1 MILPVF
7 TERYAD
13 IAFMLSCQ
21 PFEAFTLFRDHE
33 EQWNARRGDFLL
45 HSAHIEKEVRLWK
58 QRLDLETIDTLYVYG
73 LGLGYYFQ
81 ALKEWLDAEKERL
94 VIFFEDD
101 PAVFHALMQ
110 MPWAGELISHPQ
122 CHIHFIPEKKHW
134 KASLSG
140 LTLNLPTEQV
150 EVTALQSYR
159 SISPKK
165 IQEMRLFIFRQAT
178 IVYSLSMEAL
188 FSHKLFENLYPNFK
202 RLPEASYINLL
213 EGQFKDIPA
222 VICGA
227 GPSLAASIPALKKL
241 EQRALIMAGGSSIA
255 ALTNQSIFPH
265 FSLAVD
271 PNPEEYHR
279 LKQASAFEVPLLYG
293 NRVEPT
299 IFHTCNGPSGYIR
312 TQTGGRVEEWL
323 EEKIGLTGEPIGPD
337 LGLEAMSVTTLAI
350 ALAVRMGC
358 NPIIFA
364 GIDLAYTGMKRY
376 ASGVLEEDEIK
387 ASDIE
392 KEKRASMRVIRRKDR
407 NNNPVFTLVKWVM
420 ESSCISA
427 YAKLYPKHQFINAT
441 DGGIGFQGIAYQS
454 LEELLDTHCAKRLDL
469 RGKIHAQLERS
480 KLSAQAAT
488 DKVIP
493 LFQEV
498 HESLLRCQQ
507 IAQEMLT
514 ELERI
519 KNAGKAAESG
529 KQIILEIDFKEELA
543 FDALLH
549 SLGFAVDQMMHR
561 RFLHTQEGDDAHLE
575 RSVAKWTRYK
585 TAIDSYLLQ
594 V

>member
-1 MILPVF
+1 
-7 TERYAD
+7 
-13 IAFMLSCQ
+13 
-21 PFEAFTLFRDHE
+21 
-33 EQWNARRGDFLL
+33 
-45 HSAHIEKEVRLWK
+45 
-58 QRLDLETIDTLYVYG
+58 
-73 LGLGYYFQ
+73 
-81 ALKEWLDAEKERL
+81 
-94 VIFFEDD
+94 
-101 PAVFHALMQ
+101 
-110 MPWAGELISHPQ
+110 
-122 CHIHFIPEKKHW
+122 
-134 KASLSG
+134 
-140 LTLNLPTEQV
+140 
-150 EVTALQSYR
+150 
-159 SISPKK
+159 
-165 IQEMRLFIFRQAT
+165 
-178 IVYSLSMEAL
+178 
-188 FSHKLFENLYPNFK
+188 
-202 RLPEASYINLL
+202 
-213 EGQFKDIPA
+213 
-222 VICGA
+222 
-227 GPSLAASIPALKKL
+227 
-241 EQRALIMAGGSSIA
+241 
-255 ALTNQSIFPH
+255 
-265 FSLAVD
+265 
-271 PNPEEYHR
+271 
-279 LKQASAFEVPLLYG
+279 
-293 NRVEPT
+293 
-299 IFHTCNGPSGYIR
+299 
-312 TQTGGRVEEWL
+312 
-323 EEKIGLTGEPIGPD
+323 
-337 LGLEAMSVTTLAI
+337 
-350 ALAVRMGC
+350 
-358 NPIIFA
+358 
-364 GIDLAYTGMKRY
+364 MKRY

-454 LEELLDTHCAKRLDL
+454 LEDLLDTHCAKRLDL